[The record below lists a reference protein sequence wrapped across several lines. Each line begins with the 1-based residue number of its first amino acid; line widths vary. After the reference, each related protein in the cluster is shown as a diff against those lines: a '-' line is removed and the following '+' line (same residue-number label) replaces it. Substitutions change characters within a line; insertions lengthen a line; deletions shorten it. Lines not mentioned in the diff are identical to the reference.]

1 MESKTLDERGRGAG
15 RMSFSNLLSRTRS
28 VLRRKKVAAGPS
40 RDVRTEAE
48 NSPVEVSNGSS
59 SGHDD
64 ASQENESVGTPV
76 FPVDG
81 SILSARSARGKE
93 AHALVMSFLGVELC
107 WTQAL
112 GACA

>member
-28 VLRRKKVAAGPS
+28 VLRRKKAAAGPS

-107 WTQAL
+107 WTQA
-112 GACA
+112 